1 MEFTYFFK
9 DIKKFRKTY
18 NKKSH
23 IDSVYLKKNNK
34 YTDSKKMFT
43 YFFSFLFIS
52 YFFSF
57 SFSLII
63 INFSFVFLVLSFII
77 YHSIKE
83 AITFNLLKK
92 TYAFKFIKGRL
103 FTNYL
108 INKKIN
114 NFFNKNINLEEL
126 ELIKNITKIEYKIQE
141 EKINSYLKENKK
153 RRFETQLSFYR
164 RAMDNSSVNYI
175 EIIKHI
181 IKNSNNK
188 QLSKI
193 DRNTVEELIKPL
205 TIDEQLEI
213 TDLIRDFKE
222 KENKLEENL
231 NFIDNKVKK
240 QNIEEIR
247 I

>member
-1 MEFTYFFK
+1 M
-9 DIKKFRKTY
+9 
-18 NKKSH
+18 
-23 IDSVYLKKNNK
+23 
-34 YTDSKKMFT
+34 
-43 YFFSFLFIS
+43 
-52 YFFSF
+52 
-57 SFSLII
+57 
-63 INFSFVFLVLSFII
+63 
-77 YHSIKE
+77 
-83 AITFNLLKK
+83 
-92 TYAFKFIKGRL
+92 
-103 FTNYL
+103 
-108 INKKIN
+108 
-114 NFFNKNINLEEL
+114 
-126 ELIKNITKIEYKIQE
+126 IKNITKIEYKIQE

>member
-23 IDSVYLKKNNK
+23 IDSIYLKKNNK
-34 YTDSKKMFT
+34 LTDSKKIFT
-43 YFFSFLFIS
+43 YFFSFFFVSYFLAFLFSLVIGHLSFLLFIL
-52 YFFSF
+52 YFT
-57 SFSLII
+57 
-63 INFSFVFLVLSFII
+63 I
-77 YHSIKE
+77 YYSIKE
-83 AITFNLLKK
+83 TITFNLLKK
-92 TYAFKFIKGRL
+92 TYAFKFIRGRI

-114 NFFNKNINLEEL
+114 KFFHKNVNKEEL
-126 ELIKNITKIEYKIQE
+126 ELIKNITKIEYIIKE
-141 EKINSYLKENKK
+141 EKIKNYLKENKK
-153 RRFETQLSFYR
+153 RLFETQLSFYR
-164 RAMDNSSVNYI
+164 RAIDNSSVNYFD
-175 EIIKHI
+175 IIKYI

-188 QLSKI
+188 QLSKM
-193 DRNTVEELIKPL
+193 DRNTVENLIKPL
-205 TIDEQLEI
+205 TIDEQLQI
-213 TDLIRDFKE
+213 TDFIKEFKE

-240 QNIEEIR
+240 QNIEEIK

>member
-23 IDSVYLKKNNK
+23 IEAIYLNNNNK
-34 YTDSKKMFT
+34 ITDFRKMFAF
-43 YFFSFLFIS
+43 FFSFLFIS
-52 YFFSF
+52 YLLSF
-57 SFSLII
+57 SFFI
-63 INFSFVFLVLSFII
+63 INLTFVFLVSYFII

-92 TYAFKFIKGRL
+92 TYAFKFIRGRI
-103 FTNYL
+103 FSNYL

-114 NFFNKNINLEEL
+114 HFFNKNVNKEEL
-126 ELIKNITKIEYKIQE
+126 ELIKNITKIEYIIQE
-141 EKINSYLKENKK
+141 KKINNYLKTDKK

-164 RAMDNSSVNYI
+164 RAMDSSSITYFDV
-175 EIIKHI
+175 IKYI
-181 IKNSNNK
+181 IKNSHNK

-213 TDLIRDFKE
+213 TDLIKEFKE

-240 QNIEEIR
+240 QNIEEIK